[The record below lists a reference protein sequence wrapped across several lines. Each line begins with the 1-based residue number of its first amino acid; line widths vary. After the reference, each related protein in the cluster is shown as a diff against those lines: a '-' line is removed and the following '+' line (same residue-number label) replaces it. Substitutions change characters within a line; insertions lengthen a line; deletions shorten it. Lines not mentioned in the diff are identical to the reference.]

1 MSHVLMF
8 QTKMEVAAGDQERKY
23 VQLGP
28 DSIVLAGESVGLTN
42 LPGTVTR
49 ALAEDVSYRT
59 REVAS
64 LAALFLKHGRK
75 RKLSVEDMNYAL
87 KWSDVEQVVGEGGSQ
102 EVSVSQLYKFVP
114 ECDLFVEAD
123 HEVDLVGDLSQ
134 DSKPTTE
141 EEPRLSI
148 TASWLHVE
156 GGDSPALSPALQ
168 QYYRAV
174 VTHTLGDSEELCV
187 TILRDIAS
195 NGKIAPL
202 LPYLITF
209 IRQAM
214 KRFPVKSL
222 LQTRMLRLISAIF
235 SNPQLNLSP
244 KPYLSHLVTALLT
257 TVLCQDVSS
266 VDHVTLASTIL
277 SLALSRWATPVN
289 QLKCQ
294 TLKHLKDF
302 VTSERGQGWAQ
313 YGALS
318 CLILLGPELVTDTL
332 TPWPPQ
338 LWTHLETLSSQQTEV
353 SCLQW
358 AAIRRAGAC
367 IINHWIE
374 GSGSDQNWSLYQDLY
389 QNFSDSLVPQIKLI
403 EPGHCSNIPPPSRKV
418 IRYSDTFGRI
428 KFRKFSSNSKRK
440 ASQVQ
445 SEDPGGSNIEPI
457 LTASQNFDILADMG
471 VPSDIFEPGNVL
483 IEFTNS
489 SNLPDIQC
497 PSWEGVRLCL
507 VCWRVS
513 PVRVVR

>member
-1 MSHVLMF
+1 MF
-8 QTKMEVAAGDQERKY
+8 QSKMEAAAGDQERKY
-23 VQLGP
+23 VQLSP
-28 DSIVLAGESVGLTN
+28 DSVVLAGESVGITN

-49 ALAEDVSYRT
+49 ALAEDVTYRT
-59 REVAS
+59 REVTS
-64 LAALFLKHGRK
+64 LAALFMKHARK

-87 KWSDVEQVVGEGGSQ
+87 KWSDVEQVVGEGGDQ

-114 ECDLFVEAD
+114 EVDLFVEAD
-123 HEVDLVGDLSQ
+123 QEVDLIGDLSL
-134 DSKPTTE
+134 DTKPTTE
-141 EEPRLSI
+141 QEPKLSI
-148 TASWLHVE
+148 TASWLYVE
-156 GGDSPALSPALQ
+156 GGDNPPLTPALQ

-214 KRFPVKSL
+214 KRFPSKSL

-294 TLKHLKDF
+294 TLKHLKEY

-318 CLILLGPELVTDTL
+318 CLTLLGPELVTDTF
-332 TPWPPQ
+332 TPWPAQ
-338 LWTHLETLSSQQTEV
+338 LWSHLESLASQQTEV
-353 SCLQW
+353 SCLLW

-367 IINHWIE
+367 IINHWVTQGDDKE
-374 GSGSDQNWSLYQDLY
+374 HNWRLYEELYQH
-389 QNFSDSLVPQIKLI
+389 FSDSLVPQLKLM
-403 EPGHCSNIPPPSRKV
+403 ESGHCSGNHPPSRK
-418 IRYSDTFGRI
+418 ITRYSDTFGRI
-428 KFRKFSSNSKRK
+428 RYRKLQSNKKRK
-440 ASQVQ
+440 I
-445 SEDPGGSNIEPI
+445 GGLNKENTNNMEPI

-471 VPSDIFEPGNVL
+471 VPSDIFEPG
-483 IEFTNS
+483 
-489 SNLPDIQC
+489 
-497 PSWEGVRLCL
+497 
-507 VCWRVS
+507 
-513 PVRVVR
+513 